1 MAAVAPS
8 MPNRSVPAKSTANS
22 NLPELY
28 FMALF
33 PAVTQANADFIKSPW
48 LRAFPLPR
56 RNIAD
61 TLSLPM
67 ILFTTD
73 RKRR

>member
-1 MAAVAPS
+1 
-8 MPNRSVPAKSTANS
+8 
-22 NLPELY
+22 
-28 FMALF
+28 MALF